1 MRSHSRASLIDY
13 FLNSGL
19 TRRLTDTTLSGC
31 LSQMLRIRRMRR
43 RDIPFAIRLTNLEKW
58 GVSRA
63 DLERLIFLNPK
74 GNFIAS
80 LDGRRVG
87 MLTTTSYGKKI
98 AWIGNVVVMKRLRGQ
113 NIGKRLMEHAV
124 SSIRSSGV
132 RRIALY
138 CFSGNVRFYTKL
150 GFVIDKKFFR
160 LRRTPQTS
168 MHRFEIDPKRRP
180 SLTRMLTID
189 REAFGADRSKLL
201 QRLVTEKLVAIFDS
215 DGMSYLIVKSYTD
228 MSEFGP
234 WVGITPFDK
243 NDGELIKSVTARYGR
258 KTIEASCL
266 ASNARILKLL
276 RKEGFQITNAGF
288 RMYHAEKEEVGHDQS
303 NYLLGFLDKG

>member
-1 MRSHSRASLIDY
+1 MLD
-13 FLNSGL
+13 
-19 TRRLTDTTLSGC
+19 
-31 LSQMLRIRRMRR
+31 QMLRIRRMRLG
-43 RDIPFAIRLTNLEKW
+43 DIPFAIRLTNLEKW

-80 LDGRRVG
+80 LDGGRVG
-87 MLTTTSYGKKI
+87 MMTTMSYGKKI
-98 AWIGNVVVMKRLRGQ
+98 GWVGNVVVMKSLRGQ

-124 SSIRSSGV
+124 SYLRSSGV

-138 CFSGNVRFYTKL
+138 CFSDNVRFYMKL
-150 GFVIDKKFFR
+150 GFVRDKKFFR
-160 LRRTPQTS
+160 LRRTPQIS
-168 MHRFEIDPKRRP
+168 VRRSEIDPKKQP
-180 SLTRMLTID
+180 SLTRMLTMD

-201 QRLVTEKLVAIFDS
+201 QRLVTEKLAVIFDS
-215 DGMSYLIVKSYTD
+215 GGRSYLIVKSYSD

-243 NDGELIKSVTARYGR
+243 NDDRLIKYVTTRYGR
-258 KTIEASCL
+258 KPIEASCL
-266 ASNARILKLL
+266 ASNGRILKLL
-276 RKEGFQITNAGF
+276 RKEGFQITNVGF
-288 RMYHAEKEEVGHDQS
+288 RMYHAKKEEVGHDQA